1 MNLKNHSYT
10 QASKSNIEDIIKI
23 HNITNNKRLKDKPK
37 LNITTKGPSRKQII
51 ILISANNSK
60 TIILQANIYILNINI
75 LLKGMTSKVSANF
88 ICSNNK
94 EVIITTNKAKASSDL
109 NIVERYVKELNDI
122 NSNNVMNL

>member
-1 MNLKNHSYT
+1 MK
-10 QASKSNIEDIIKI
+10 
-23 HNITNNKRLKDKPK
+23 
-37 LNITTKGPSRKQII
+37 
-51 ILISANNSK
+51 
-60 TIILQANIYILNINI
+60 
-75 LLKGMTSKVSANF
+75 SKVSANF

>member
-1 MNLKNHSYT
+1 LKNHSYT

-75 LLKGMTSKVSANF
+75 LLKGMKSKVSANF